1 MKKTITTNLIKEYEA
16 KTGAG
21 IDKRYVV
28 KLNLTFAGSTY
39 EFMFGLDDRSELGT
53 DVLLNRF
60 VMNKLNVM
68 VNPQRKFLVT
78 TKKDI

>member
-1 MKKTITTNLIKEYEA
+1 MNNE
-16 KTGAG
+16 
-21 IDKRYVV
+21 
-28 KLNLTFAGSTY
+28 LNLKCGYGPKWKIKKEKLKLDLTFSGSTY
-39 EFMFGLDDRSELGT
+39 EFMFGLDDRTKMGT

-68 VNPQRKFLVT
+68 VNPQRKFIVT

>member
-1 MKKTITTNLIKEYEA
+1 
-16 KTGAG
+16 
-21 IDKRYVV
+21 
-28 KLNLTFAGSTY
+28 
-39 EFMFGLDDRSELGT
+39 MFGLDDRSKLGT

-78 TKKDI
+78 TNGEYE

>member
-1 MKKTITTNLIKEYEA
+1 MNM
-16 KTGAG
+16 
-21 IDKRYVV
+21 
-28 KLNLTFAGSTY
+28 S
-39 EFMFGLDDRSELGT
+39 T

-68 VNPQRKFLVT
+68 VNAQRKFLVT